1 MSQTADTSITS
12 PIQTP
17 KKKGFLPI
25 VIGLAGAIALGGGG
39 FYAVYSG
46 LVLAS
51 DNPRAAH
58 EKTDKTQPLPSYLAL
73 EQLNLSL
80 ANPDGAQH
88 LRLSAHIEVADGRL
102 TEAEAFR
109 PRFLAVINTYLRA
122 IEPRDLQETTALIR
136 LRAQILRRL
145 QMVAGE
151 DLIVDFLI
159 TEFILN

>member
-1 MSQTADTSITS
+1 MSQTADAAA
-12 PIQTP
+12 PAQLDVP
-17 KKKGFLPI
+17 KKKGLRPI

-46 LVLAS
+46 WVLAS
-51 DNPRAAH
+51 DTQSTAQ
-58 EKTDKTQPLPSYLAL
+58 EKPDKTQALPSYLPI

-80 ANPDGAQH
+80 ANPEGARH

-102 TEAEAFR
+102 AEAEALR

-151 DLIVDFLI
+151 DLIDDFLI